1 MPKQP
6 TLAERVSNH
15 DREIAAIR
23 TLVRA
28 GMKMLVRLEQGIDE
42 LKQGMKELQRA
53 QQRTEQ
59 TLDRFI
65 RSL

>member
-23 TLVRA
+23 ALVRA